1 MPKYTPQDCSYHR
14 ELIWEN
20 TVKLF
25 QNRNSMSSKSILR
38 SQYSFINGLE
48 CKGKNRYKTVDVLNN
63 YFKTKDKN
71 IGEQVFWN
79 TVLKKVKLD

>member
-48 CKGKNRYKTVDVLNN
+48 CTGKNRYKTVDVLNN